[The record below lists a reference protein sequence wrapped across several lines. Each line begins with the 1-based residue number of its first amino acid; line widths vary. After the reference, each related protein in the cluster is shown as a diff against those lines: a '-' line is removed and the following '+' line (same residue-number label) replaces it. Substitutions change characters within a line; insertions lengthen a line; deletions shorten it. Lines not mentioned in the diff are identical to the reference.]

1 MVASKGGTTEKALE
15 YFSQNK
21 RLETVIS
28 TANQKSGNQIQRYFK
43 KQN

>member
-15 YFSQNK
+15 YFSHNK

-28 TANQKSGNQIQRYFK
+28 TAIK
-43 KQN
+43 KAQNRSKISKK